1 MEHVDPFN
9 FDCELQEV
17 YVCCYFVIRIDLSSR
32 SLGDIL
38 WDEKDQWT
46 GVCPVHSAPGPPQ
59 NYFFGF
65 NFYY

>member
-1 MEHVDPFN
+1 MDHVDPFN

-46 GVCPVHSAPGPPQ
+46 GACPVYQ
-59 NYFFGF
+59 
-65 NFYY
+65 